1 MIHRIAA
8 GVLTV
13 VLCLA
18 LVPALPEPIGSTA
31 EASETCETTCMAAFT
46 ATRAYCHSSRS
57 SCEED
62 CVRETDTYSAER
74 VCKRECRADEDSCLR
89 KADWVLRGCRS
100 LC

>member
-8 GVLTV
+8 GTVVV
-13 VLCLA
+13 VLCLI
-18 LVPALPEPIGSTA
+18 LVPALPEPIGSVA
-31 EASETCETTCMAAFT
+31 EASETCETACVAAYA
-46 ATRAYCHSSRS
+46 ATRAYCHSSRG

-62 CVRETDTYSAER
+62 CVKETETMTEER
-74 VCKRECRADEDSCLR
+74 ACKRECRADEDSCLR